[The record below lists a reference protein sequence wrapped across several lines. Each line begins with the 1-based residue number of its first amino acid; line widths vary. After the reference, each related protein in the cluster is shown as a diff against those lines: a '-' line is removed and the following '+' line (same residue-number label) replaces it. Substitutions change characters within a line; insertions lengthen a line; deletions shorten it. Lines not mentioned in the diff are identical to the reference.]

1 MAPKYSELTQNFS
14 TVVKIN
20 KLSNFQQEIQV
31 NRERTKR
38 SRLKNKEIPPLLAL
52 KKIPNKKNNT
62 IRTFLF
68 TTCNLFL
75 DHTIPQNNREQPF

>member
-1 MAPKYSELTQNFS
+1 MVPKYSKLTQTLS

-31 NRERTKR
+31 SRERTKR
-38 SRLKNKEIPPLLAL
+38 SRLKNKEITPLLPL
-52 KKIPNKKNNT
+52 KKIPNKKNNP
-62 IRTFLF
+62 IPTFLF

-75 DHTIPQNNREQPF
+75 DHTIPENNRE